1 MARRFPAWPLGRPVG
16 AGVVVAVLLVAALIL
31 AGRSFD
37 GAGRGRR
44 PATGS
49 ARTGT
54 ASTQAPHHIGARTEC
69 PPRWPVL
76 AMSNHRSYPPG
87 HPGRP
92 PPGVTAVAC
101 YQTAASAAGAGYAR
115 APLPASVLEVDGVY
129 LAPTSSGFRSRCQQV
144 ADRIDFAVPCP
155 ELLPTLAA
163 GVPPP
168 RLCDQPFTCRRG
180 LGLRFQ
186 WNGFQVPP
194 GYVGP
199 PGGYGTLD
207 IAAGP
212 THRLALPCPNQRRI
226 ATPTVHQNQA
236 VLAACPEEGQLSSY
250 GGLVLLRWSQRG
262 LLVEVGV
269 LGWSQGNQRL
279 VVAVADHL
287 RLVEPAG

>member
-1 MARRFPAWPLGRPVG
+1 M
-16 AGVVVAVLLVAALIL
+16 VAVLLVVALIV

-37 GAGRGRR
+37 GAGGERR

-54 ASTQAPHHIGARTEC
+54 ANTQAPYHVGARTEC
-69 PPRWPVL
+69 PPRWPLL

-92 PPGVTAVAC
+92 PHGATAVAC
-101 YQTAASAAGAGYAR
+101 YQTAAMAAGAGFAR
-115 APLPASVLEVDGVY
+115 APLPAGVLEVDGVY

-144 ADRIDFAVPCP
+144 ADRLDFAVPCP
-155 ELLPTLAA
+155 ELLPTLAPD
-163 GVPPP
+163 VPPP
-168 RLCDQPFTCRRG
+168 RLCDQPLTCRRG

-186 WNGFQVPP
+186 WDGFQVPP
-194 GYVGP
+194 GYIGP

-207 IAAGP
+207 STAGP
-212 THRLALPCPNQRRI
+212 NHQPALPCPNQRRI
-226 ATPTVHQNQA
+226 AAPTVHHTRT

-262 LLVEVGV
+262 TRVEVGV
-269 LGWSQGNQRL
+269 LGWSQANQRL

-287 RLVEPAG
+287 RLVEPGG